1 MKEHSYPQQSSKSAN
16 WNHQDLL
23 CKKLLLIVKLWFW
36 RHLNWIY
43 LHWRMFCT
51 LCACTPWSDAQSE
64 FCERKGKGSINWKKQ
79 KWKQAKRKGCINW
92 HKKMEQNKESWALR
106 QKKVVRLSEHGIQN
120 QTNDQFFIWGYEEKY
135 GKKANALSELKA
147 KREEKERK
155 EKLREERER
164 KKEKKKLSE
173 SESGSDYEKLG
184 RGGLSYTVAVFF
196 KRFSHCLG
204 SGRFKTGSGS
214 YPMKKNGLRSWIL
227 YLNN

>member
-120 QTNDQFFIWGYEEKY
+120 KTNDQFLFEAGICFIFHI
-135 GKKANALSELKA
+135 
-147 KREEKERK
+147 
-155 EKLREERER
+155 ERER
-164 KKEKKKLSE
+164 NLPLRSNLEFDPFWLLHLTIRSTMGTFVIFKLSPPPPLHPPA
-173 SESGSDYEKLG
+173 SPKWSPLTGQWGSIPFKDG
-184 RGGLSYTVAVFF
+184 RGPSSIDEMNVF
-196 KRFSHCLG
+196 RCRRRYH
-204 SGRFKTGSGS
+204 
-214 YPMKKNGLRSWIL
+214 PAE
-227 YLNN
+227 